1 MESINENNNNI
12 NNINNK
18 LSKTPK
24 RIKIKKKILEFPK
37 YMTNEELR
45 YRKKKLNKNLIGI
58 EKTHKYIQD
67 HNIFEEVKGDT
78 VYKYIQELKI
88 LNKKEENE
96 ENNKKLIKKNKEKEK
111 NKKFLVSINRKILEN
126 SNKKTPS
133 NIFDFVHP
141 YEYYFTHRRIKAS
154 NNSEINNNQSLSRYL
169 VLKPK
174 NFKNKKISKLYMN
187 NNTFNNSEK
196 KFKNEIF
203 LTLYKKNPN
212 KIPDK
217 IQFNNSSKIL
227 FNKKNENNSKQK
239 YINNFF
245 TNNNDN
251 NLIHLKNNLSKN
263 DDEKNSNVVEQN
275 INNKSLNFNNKN
287 DDTMSNNNIYY
298 NTESI
303 HTKKVN
309 FLEKNN
315 FNSSFKLVKNNLN
328 NKSSNLSELQK
339 ESQLLI
345 NNNKIK
351 TNYNNIILTRNY
363 FSKKPKIFNNKKKY
377 YLSTENNINKDSFNL
392 NYSSNKN
399 RREKGRRVISIET
412 SLSKKRKKNE
422 LFQEITNI
430 DEQLNNIKNDIIS
443 NRKFDNEDIYKKFE
457 EIKKRTKEDMI
468 VSNILAEKGRAQMQ
482 STKELFKK
490 MKQKSFISDLTK
502 QYFTC
507 KKGKYENSIK
517 QKFLKELKKVDL
529 LEKKDAL
536 LRDLAYKKN
545 YEIRKGVNKLR
556 ENDLFKERKIFNKK
570 TDRMKQININ
580 NIENFIKSMNKH

>member
-1 MESINENNNNI
+1 M
-12 NNINNK
+12 
-18 LSKTPK
+18 
-24 RIKIKKKILEFPK
+24 
-37 YMTNEELR
+37 
-45 YRKKKLNKNLIGI
+45 
-58 EKTHKYIQD
+58 
-67 HNIFEEVKGDT
+67 
-78 VYKYIQELKI
+78 
-88 LNKKEENE
+88 
-96 ENNKKLIKKNKEKEK
+96 
-111 NKKFLVSINRKILEN
+111 EN

-141 YEYYFTHRRIKAS
+141 YEYYFTHRRIKTS

-377 YLSTENNINKDSFNL
+377 CLSTENNINKDSFNL